1 MNLTAAQSAVAAV
14 MTRGPV
20 IPVIVVDDVTHA
32 APLARAL
39 VAGGLSVLE
48 VTLRTAAA
56 LEAVRIMRDAVPE
69 AVVGVGTVLNAG
81 QLDQAHAAGAA
92 FAVSPGTTEQ
102 LLQAAL
108 DHPVPLLP
116 GASTVSEAMRLREL
130 GFRHL
135 KFFPAEASGGVRFL
149 SSLASVIADLRFCPT
164 GGVTPQNAPSYL
176 ALPNV
181 LCVGGSWMIPRDRVA
196 AEDWTGIT
204 SLAAEA
210 SRFSRGEGRPV

>member
-14 MTRGPV
+14 MMRGPV

-56 LEAVRIMRDAVPE
+56 LDAVRIMRDAVPE

-81 QLDQAHAAGAA
+81 QLDQAQAAGAA
-92 FAVSPGTTEQ
+92 FAVSPGTTEP
-102 LLQAAL
+102 LLRAAV

-196 AEDWTGIT
+196 AGDWTGIT
-204 SLAAEA
+204 SLATEA